1 MFWFRVAR
9 SVPELSTEMRAKQ
22 IAVDLI
28 LFSATPLFVA
38 GAALAVMYQS
48 SFLTAVSASMEPSIS
63 PGDTL
68 ITRKI
73 DSNLIKKDD
82 VVVLPVPT
90 NKSISYSHRV
100 LTVIREPNGVVLQTK
115 GDANPNPDKWLIKV
129 TSEKTP
135 QVIAVI
141 PTAGIFNDWV
151 DRRFL
156 YIFLMAA
163 GALLSF
169 VGAIRL
175 IRGGRSST

>member
-1 MFWFRVAR
+1 MKAR
-9 SVPELSTEMRAKQ
+9 Q
-22 IAVDLI
+22 IIFDII
-28 LFSATPLFVA
+28 LFSTAPLFVS
-38 GAALAVMYQS
+38 GAALAVMFQS
-48 SFLTAVSASMEPSIS
+48 TFTTVVSASMEPNIS

-73 DSNLIKKDD
+73 ESDSIKKDD

-90 NKSISYSHRV
+90 NTSMSYAHRV

-141 PTAGIFNDWV
+141 PTAGIFNGWL
-151 DRRFL
+151 DRRL
-156 YIFLMAA
+156 IYIFLMAA
-163 GALLSF
+163 GVLLSF
-169 VGAIRL
+169 IGAIRL

>member
-1 MFWFRVAR
+1 MKAR
-9 SVPELSTEMRAKQ
+9 Q
-22 IAVDLI
+22 IIFDII
-28 LFSATPLFVA
+28 LFSTASLFVS

-48 SFLTAVSASMEPSIS
+48 TFTTVVSASMEPNIS

-73 DSNLIKKDD
+73 DSNSIKKDD

-90 NKSISYSHRV
+90 NKFLSYAHRV
-100 LTVIREPNGVVLQTK
+100 LTVIREPKGVVLQTK
-115 GDANPNPDKWLIKV
+115 GDANPNLDKWLIKV

-141 PTAGIFNDWV
+141 PTAGIFNGWV

-163 GALLSF
+163 GVLLSF
-169 VGAIRL
+169 IGAIRL
-175 IRGGRSST
+175 ISGGRSST